1 MRIEGDAI
9 MKQRMGF
16 TLIELLVVIAIIA
29 VLMGILM
36 PALSRVREQARRQS
50 CASQVRQ
57 HGLAFLMY
65 ADTHSQRLPLPR
77 TAGGW
82 LWDLDVA
89 VVNFMLQTGMTK
101 PMFYC
106 PSNRAMHPNMDHFWT
121 FQATVVSDKQ
131 LTGNFI
137 VSGYVYVLQLDPT
150 RGERPAIQ
158 NNPNKIKIWLKTTM
172 EKQAALREMVADAT
186 LCAWDQRNDAFP
198 NGNFGMVAGGTLNQV
213 HLYDTTSHLRND
225 AEPTGMN
232 ICFLDGHVEWRRFN
246 RDWEA
251 NEYKFDDEIPKPRYG
266 GSRLFWW

>member
-1 MRIEGDAI
+1 
-9 MKQRMGF
+9 MKRRQGF

-57 HGLAFLMY
+57 HTLAFLMY
-65 ADTHSQRLPLPR
+65 ADGHNQRLPLPR
-77 TAGGW
+77 TPGGW
-82 LWDLDVA
+82 LWDLDVQ

-106 PSNRAMHPNMDHFWT
+106 PSNSAMYPDMDHFWT
-121 FQATVVSDKQ
+121 FASTVVSDKK

-137 VSGYVYVLQLDPT
+137 VSGYVYILQLDP
-150 RGERPAIQ
+150 GQRPEIQ
-158 NNPNKIKIWLKTTM
+158 NNPNNSKIWLTTTM
-172 EKQAALREMVADAT
+172 AKQPALREMVVDAT
-186 LCAWDQRNDAFP
+186 ICAWDERGDGFP
-198 NGNFGMVAGGTLNQV
+198 NGNFGAVAGGTLGQV
-213 HLYDTTSHLRND
+213 LLYDRTSHLRND

-232 ICFLDGHVEWRRFN
+232 IGFLDGHVEWRHFN

-251 NEYKFDDEIPKPRYG
+251 NEHKFNDDIPKPRYG
-266 GSRLFWW
+266 GARRFWW